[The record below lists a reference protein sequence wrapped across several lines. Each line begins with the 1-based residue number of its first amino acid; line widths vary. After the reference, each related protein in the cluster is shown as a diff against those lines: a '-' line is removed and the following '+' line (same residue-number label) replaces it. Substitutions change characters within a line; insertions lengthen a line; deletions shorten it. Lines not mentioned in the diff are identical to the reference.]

1 MGSPQVIL
9 DHRPSN
15 LLPIFCTR
23 YSYSLIDF
31 LHGDHLVAD
40 DKKKVRKKD
49 EETVIGKMELQTDGN
64 IIFREDME
72 EGEEVGE
79 EEVYVDEEGN
89 VHRIHTEY

>member
-1 MGSPQVIL
+1 MIL
-9 DHRPSN
+9 GHRSSN

-31 LHGDHLVAD
+31 LHGDHLAAD

-49 EETVIGKMELQTDGN
+49 GEIVIREMELQTDGN

-79 EEVYVDEEGN
+79 EGVYVDEGGN